1 MTEYDPATLWLL
13 VLVAGVGTFAIKL
26 SFIQL
31 FGRLDEVSSTVAG
44 VLRFVPAAVLAA
56 LVVDSVVTL
65 SASPSLHLAF
75 VPAEL
80 LAASV
85 AAVVA
90 WRTESVP
97 LTLAVGMVLLWTV
110 NALV

>member
-1 MTEYDPATLWLL
+1 MTEYDAVTLWLL
-13 VLVAGVGTFAIKL
+13 ILVAGVGTFAIKL
-26 SFIQL
+26 SFVQL
-31 FGRLDEVSSTVAG
+31 FGWLDEVSPVVAG

-75 VPAEL
+75 DPAEL

-97 LTLAVGMVLLWTV
+97 LTLAVGMVVLWSVT
-110 NALV
+110 ALA